1 MESFLFAIL
10 LATIAGLSTTVGSVI
25 VLFFRN
31 PGPKFLTIALSF
43 SAGVMI
49 LVSFVELLQEGIE
62 AFGIMWGLL
71 LFLFGMV
78 LMMGID
84 KFVSHRYEFEGDCLA
99 EQGTCPLLPEEN
111 PSSNP
116 GSNPG
121 QTLEQI
127 EVVQEPMQFGH
138 RGRGR
143 RRDHHRQRKG
153 HMRHKHLEKTSL
165 LVAIGI
171 FIHNFPEGIATLA
184 GTLKD
189 MQLGILLATAI
200 AIHNIPEG
208 IIVAAPVCAASGK
221 PKKAILWSF
230 LSGVSE
236 PLGAI
241 LAGLILLP
249 FINDLLIAGM
259 LAVVAGIMV
268 FISLDELLPMC
279 QRYRYEHLSIL
290 GLILG
295 FLVMGISLA
304 LI

>member
-1 MESFLFAIL
+1 
-10 LATIAGLSTTVGSVI
+10 
-25 VLFFRN
+25 
-31 PGPKFLTIALSF
+31 
-43 SAGVMI
+43 
-49 LVSFVELLQEGIE
+49 
-62 AFGIMWGLL
+62 
-71 LFLFGMV
+71 
-78 LMMGID
+78 MGID
-84 KFVSHRYEFEGDCLA
+84 KIVSHRYEFEGKCLA
-99 EQGTCPLLPEEN
+99 EQGACPLLPEEN
-111 PSSNP
+111 PGSNP

-121 QTLEQI
+121 QSLEQI
-127 EVVQEPMQFGH
+127 EIVQEPTQIRH
-138 RGRGR
+138 RGYGRGR
-143 RRDHHRQRKG
+143 DHHKHRKG
-153 HMRHKHLEKTSL
+153 QMRYKRLEKTSI

-189 MQLGILLATAI
+189 VQLGILLATAI

-208 IIVAAPVCAASGK
+208 IIVAAPVCAASGN

-236 PLGAI
+236 PIGAL

-259 LAVVAGIMV
+259 LAVVAGIMI

>member
-1 MESFLFAIL
+1 
-10 LATIAGLSTTVGSVI
+10 
-25 VLFFRN
+25 
-31 PGPKFLTIALSF
+31 
-43 SAGVMI
+43 
-49 LVSFVELLQEGIE
+49 
-62 AFGIMWGLL
+62 
-71 LFLFGMV
+71 
-78 LMMGID
+78 
-84 KFVSHRYEFEGDCLA
+84 
-99 EQGTCPLLPEEN
+99 
-111 PSSNP
+111 
-116 GSNPG
+116 
-121 QTLEQI
+121 
-127 EVVQEPMQFGH
+127 
-138 RGRGR
+138 
-143 RRDHHRQRKG
+143 
-153 HMRHKHLEKTSL
+153 MRHKHLEKTSL